1 MPSTIV
7 MLVYL
12 FVVAGGI
19 VIGLLTTWYGL
30 SGHFAAAPLV
40 LVGLGMYL
48 TVTFGVS
55 YGSYRYAV

>member
-1 MPSTIV
+1 